1 MKAFKNS
8 NMFDGNNGQGGGSG
22 GGGFHGLGG
31 GSNSNF
37 QSSQGNQGGYITNN
51 LARAVSNSS
60 KVDTRAI
67 QSS

>member
-1 MKAFKNS
+1 MVTMGREAAQATSVFMAQAAVQIPIFKILKAIKV
-8 NMFDGNNGQGGGSG
+8 DI
-22 GGGFHGLGG
+22 
-31 GSNSNF
+31 
-37 QSSQGNQGGYITNN
+37 SSS